1 MSSSVSSPPPR
12 LISDELWALVEPLI
26 PPRPPAVHGR
36 TGRPRTSDR
45 DALEGIAFVLSTGI
59 GWTKLPPELG
69 YGSGWTCWRRMR
81 EWAEAGVFD
90 LLHQAVLDRLGESGR
105 LDWSRASLDL
115 VSVRATART
124 APGLGAVRHHHRH
137 LGPAARGPHARSDVE
152 TDRADPDLPAG
163 PPGSCAP
170 RSPAAGSSSGL
181 STRWP
186 TCRRP
191 PRTGWSRRATRPAPP
206 PPAASTPPT
215 RETCGTASAGGRQR
229 QARRPLPRPPRP
241 LTDRAG
247 YPDPRRPRT
256 APPPGPA
263 GVPDGAAPGA
273 GSGVRAAGW

>member
-1 MSSSVSSPPPR
+1 MSSVSSPPPR

-137 LGPAARGPHARSDVE
+137 LGPAARMLVPMSKPIALILIFLPGPLAAAR
-152 TDRADPDLPAG
+152 RGRRRRDLPRAHLLAG
-163 PPGSCAP
+163 LHAGDHREPGGQGGLPGRHRHRPPRA
-170 RSPAAGSSSGL
+170 
-181 STRWP
+181 
-186 TCRRP
+186 RRP
-191 PRTGWSRRATRPAPP
+191 PERPAGQRA
-206 PPAASTPPT
+206 PAA
-215 RETCGTASAGGRQR
+215 ANAK
-229 QARRPLPRPPRP
+229 
-241 LTDRAG
+241 
-247 YPDPRRPRT
+247 
-256 APPPGPA
+256 
-263 GVPDGAAPGA
+263 
-273 GSGVRAAGW
+273 RAARYRDRHGR